1 MKNRYG
7 NEYHFERVD
16 ENMYIIKGDLKYWRL
31 GGKAGQQGVDN
42 NDIGF
47 VDPSGGPYISA
58 GYLIDDKP
66 VTNISLKDGEFYF
79 TVSD

>member
-31 GGKAGQQGVDN
+31 GGKEGQQGIDN

-79 TVSD
+79 TVSN